1 MNFFNKSLFWK
12 FALPTSALF
21 VVCII
26 AMAFFVPNLLK
37 QSAVAGA
44 VANAEETVTQ
54 FKTLRQ
60 YYTENVVEKL
70 ADRSDVEF
78 SENHKQNQS
87 LPLPAT
93 VILDMGDLLK
103 NEGTTLQVYSPYPFP
118 NRKGRTL
125 DQFSREAWAY
135 LKNNPDGV
143 YTKLVE
149 ENGKKVVR
157 VAMPDRMTSQSCVNC
172 HNMRADSAK
181 RDWQLGD
188 LGGVLE
194 VGSNIDG
201 VLAAGI
207 RTSLWVVLG
216 VIGLALAVM
225 GFAYYIFKKR
235 ITAPLSNASAV
246 AKSISEG
253 DLAVNIDRVSED
265 EVGQLLVSLKM
276 MQAKLVD
283 ILGDMQGGPD
293 AIAHG
298 SHEISCGI
306 DDLSQRTQEQA
317 AALEET
323 ASSMEQMT
331 ATVKQNSDNASRANQ
346 LAMSAREQAERG
358 GSVVTEA
365 IAAMQDINHSS
376 QKISEII
383 GVIDEIAFQ
392 TNLLALNA
400 AVEAARAGD
409 QGRGFA
415 VVASE
420 VRSLAQ
426 RSAGAAKEIKELIQ
440 DSSGKV
446 EVGSTLVDRSGATLK
461 EIMEGIKKVSDIVAE
476 ISAAS
481 QEQSAGIEQVNNA
494 VMQMD
499 EVTQQNAALVE
510 QTAAASH
517 SMSEQAIRLR
527 DRLGYF
533 QFAKQAAGTSGELAN
548 GGEQVASAK
557 RAYASS
563 NASAGHL
570 RSQAGRNASDHRP
583 LQGGGRH
590 NGKASVAH
598 YNGDDQGILQEF

>member
-1 MNFFNKSLFWK
+1 MNFFNRSLFWK
-12 FALPTSALF
+12 FALPTIVLF

-37 QSAVAGA
+37 QSAIDGA
-44 VANAEETVTQ
+44 VANAKETVFQ

-60 YYTENVVEKL
+60 YYTENVVKKL
-70 ADRSDVEF
+70 SNRDDITF
-78 SENHKQNQS
+78 SATHKQDGS

-93 VILDMGDLLK
+93 VILDISDLLK

-125 DQFSREAWAY
+125 DQFGQEAWAY
-135 LKNNPDGV
+135 LKSNPDGI
-143 YTKLVE
+143 YTKYVQV
-149 ENGKKVVR
+149 NGKDIVR
-157 VAMPDRMTSQSCVNC
+157 VGMPDRMTSQSCVNC
-172 HNMRADSAK
+172 HNARADSAK

-188 LGGVLE
+188 VGGVLE
-194 VGSNIDG
+194 VDSNIE
-201 VLAAGI
+201 AAIASGM
-207 RTSLWVVLG
+207 RTSQWVVLG

-235 ITAPLSNASAV
+235 ITLPLAKASAV
-246 AKSISEG
+246 AKRISEG
-253 DLAVNIDRVSED
+253 DLTVSIDHVSQD
-265 EVGQLLVSLKM
+265 EVGELLVCLKT
-276 MQAKLVD
+276 MQRKLTD

-331 ATVKQNSDNASRANQ
+331 STVKQNSDNASRANQ

-358 GSVVTEA
+358 GSVVSEA
-365 IAAMQDINHSS
+365 VSAMQDINRSS
-376 QKISEII
+376 HKISEII

-440 DSSGKV
+440 DSGGKV
-446 EVGSTLVDRSGATLK
+446 EAGSALVDRSGATLK
-461 EIMEGIKKVSDIVAE
+461 EIMESIKKVSDIVAE

-481 QEQSAGIEQVNNA
+481 HEQSAGIEQVNNA

-510 QTAAASH
+510 QTAAASY
-517 SMSEQAIRLR
+517 SMSEQATQLR

-533 QFAKQAAGTSGELAN
+533 QFAKDQASASGSVSNA
-548 GGEQVASAK
+548 GEQTVRPKPEHSPAK
-557 RAYASS
+557 APEARSRA
-563 NASAGHL
+563 
-570 RSQAGRNASDHRP
+570 QAGRNGSRGSP
-583 LQGGGRH
+583 LQVAGKY
-590 NGKASVAH
+590 NGKASAAR
-598 YNGDDQGILQEF
+598 YNDDDQGVLQEF

>member
-1 MNFFNKSLFWK
+1 MNFFNRSLFWK
-12 FALPTSALF
+12 FALPTIVLF

-26 AMAFFVPNLLK
+26 AMAFFVPNLLR
-37 QSAVAGA
+37 QSAIDGA
-44 VANAEETVTQ
+44 VRNARETVTQ

-60 YYTENVVEKL
+60 YYTDNVVKKL
-70 ADRSDVEF
+70 SNRGDITF
-78 SENHKQNQS
+78 SETHKQDDS

-93 VILDMGDLLK
+93 VILDMSDLLQ
-103 NEGTTLQVYSPYPFP
+103 NQGTTLQVYSPYPFP

-125 DQFSREAWAY
+125 DPFGQEAWAY
-135 LKNNPDGV
+135 LKNNPDGI
-143 YTKLVE
+143 YTKYVQV
-149 ENGKKVVR
+149 NGKDIVR
-157 VAMPDRMTSQSCVNC
+157 VGMPDKMTSESCVNC
-172 HNMRADSAK
+172 HNTRADSAK

-188 LGGVLE
+188 VGGVLE
-194 VGSNIDG
+194 VDSNIE
-201 VLAAGI
+201 AAIASGM
-207 RTSLWVVLG
+207 RTSRWVVLG

-235 ITAPLSNASAV
+235 ITRPLSNASAV

-253 DLAVNIDRVSED
+253 DLTVSIDHVSQD
-265 EVGQLLVSLKM
+265 EVGALLLSLKT
-276 MQAKLVD
+276 MQGKLTD

-298 SHEISCGI
+298 AHEISCGI

-358 GSVVTEA
+358 GSVVSEA
-365 IAAMQDINHSS
+365 VSAMQDINHSS

-440 DSSGKV
+440 DSGGKV
-446 EVGSTLVDRSGATLK
+446 EAGSALVDRSGSTLK
-461 EIMEGIKKVSDIVAE
+461 EIMESIKKVSDIVAE

-481 QEQSAGIEQVNNA
+481 HEQSAGIEQVNNA

-510 QTAAASH
+510 QTAAASY
-517 SMSEQAIRLR
+517 SMSEQAKQLR
-527 DRLGYF
+527 DRLGF
-533 QFAKQAAGTSGELAN
+533 FRFAQAQAAGASGSA
-548 GGEQVASAK
+548 GKAGEQAARPKFEHSAPEGRARAQSGRYEGPPQVAGK
-557 RAYASS
+557 Y
-563 NASAGHL
+563 
-570 RSQAGRNASDHRP
+570 
-583 LQGGGRH
+583 
-590 NGKASVAH
+590 NGKASATR
-598 YNGDDQGILQEF
+598 YNGDDQGVLQEF

>member
-1 MNFFNKSLFWK
+1 MNFFNRSLFWK
-12 FALPTSALF
+12 FALPTIVLF
-21 VVCII
+21 VICIT
-26 AMAFFVPNLLK
+26 AMGFFVPNLLK
-37 QSAVAGA
+37 QSAIEGA
-44 VANAEETVTQ
+44 VENAKATVFQ

-60 YYTENVVEKL
+60 YYTDNVVKKL
-70 ADRSDVEF
+70 ANQNNVTF
-78 SENHKQNQS
+78 SMTHKQDAS

-93 VILDMGDLLK
+93 LIFDLSDLLK
-103 NEGTTLQVYSPYPFP
+103 NQGTTLQVYSPYPFP
-118 NRKGRTL
+118 SRKDRVL
-125 DQFSREAWAY
+125 DQFDQEAWAY
-135 LKNNPDGV
+135 LRNNPDGI
-143 YTKLVE
+143 YTKYVQM
-149 ENGKKVVR
+149 NGKDIVR
-157 VAMPDRMTSQSCVNC
+157 VAMPDKMISESCVSC
-172 HNMRADSAK
+172 HNTRADSAK
-181 RDWQLGD
+181 RDWRLGEVA
-188 LGGVLE
+188 GVLE
-194 VGSNIDG
+194 VDSDIGSEIASG
-201 VLAAGI
+201 MRA
-207 RTSLWVVLG
+207 SQWVVLG
-216 VIGLALAVM
+216 IVGLALAVM

-235 ITAPLSNASAV
+235 ITRPLANASAV

-253 DLAVNIDRVSED
+253 DLAVNIDHVSQD
-265 EVGQLLVSLKM
+265 EVGALLVSLKT
-276 MQAKLVD
+276 MQHKLTD

-298 SHEISCGI
+298 AHEISCGI

-317 AALEET
+317 SALEET

-358 GSVVTEA
+358 GSVVSEA
-365 IAAMQDINHSS
+365 VSAMQAINRSS

-446 EVGSTLVDRSGATLK
+446 EAGSMLVDRSGATLK
-461 EIMEGIKKVSDIVAE
+461 EIMESIKKVSDIVAE

-481 QEQSAGIEQVNNA
+481 HEQSAGIEQVNNA

-510 QTAAASH
+510 QTAAASY
-517 SMSEQAIRLR
+517 SMSEQAKQLR

-533 QFAKQAAGTSGELAN
+533 RFAKD
-548 GGEQVASAK
+548 
-557 RAYASS
+557 
-563 NASAGHL
+563 
-570 RSQAGRNASDHRP
+570 QAGVADSLAGAAEQPARPKPERSLHKAPDSRPRAQSGRNVNQNRP
-583 LQGGGRH
+583 LQAAAGKY
-590 NGKASVAH
+590 NGKAAAAR
-598 YNGDDQGILQEF
+598 YGDDQGILQEF

>member
-1 MNFFNKSLFWK
+1 MGFFNKSLFWK
-12 FALPTSALF
+12 FALPTGLLF

-26 AMAFFVPNLLK
+26 AMGFFVPNLLK
-37 QSAVAGA
+37 QSAIDGA
-44 VANAEETVTQ
+44 VANAKETVTQ

-60 YYTENVVEKL
+60 YYTDNVVKKL
-70 ADRSDVEF
+70 GDRGDVEF
-78 SENHKQNQS
+78 SENHKSNQT

-93 VILDMGDLLK
+93 VILDMSELLR
-103 NEGTTLQVYSPYPFP
+103 NEGTTLQLYSPYPFP
-118 NRKGRTL
+118 NRKGRAL
-125 DQFSREAWAY
+125 DDFNQEAWAY
-135 LKNNPDGV
+135 LKNNPDGI
-143 YTKLVE
+143 YTKTVE
-149 ENGKKVVR
+149 VNGKKIVR
-157 VAMPDRMTSQSCVNC
+157 VGMPDKMSSQSCVDC
-172 HNMRADSAK
+172 HNLRTDSAK
-181 RDWQLGD
+181 RDWQLGE

-194 VGSNIDG
+194 VDSNIDDA
-201 VLAAGI
+201 LAAGM
-207 RTSLWVVLG
+207 RTSQWVVLA
-216 VIGLALAVM
+216 VIVLALAVM
-225 GFAYYIFKKR
+225 AFAYYIFKKR

-253 DLAVNIDRVSED
+253 DLSITIDQASQD
-265 EVGQLLVSLKM
+265 EVGELLASLQV
-276 MQAKLVD
+276 MQSKLTD

-298 SHEISCGI
+298 SQEISSGI

-323 ASSMEQMT
+323 ASSMEEMT

-358 GSVVTEA
+358 GSVVSEA
-365 IAAMQDINHSS
+365 ISAMQDINHSS

-440 DSSGKV
+440 DSGSKV
-446 EVGSTLVDRSGATLK
+446 EAGSALVDRSGATLK

-481 QEQSAGIEQVNNA
+481 QEQSAGIDQVNNA

-517 SMSEQAIRLR
+517 SMSQQAIELR

-533 QFAKQAAGTSGELAN
+533 RFAKEATGTPTGATGEQTPRPVREHFKAKAPQARLGTHSGHNASQQRLQQSAARAN
-548 GGEQVASAK
+548 GKGSAA
-557 RAYASS
+557 R
-563 NASAGHL
+563 
-570 RSQAGRNASDHRP
+570 
-583 LQGGGRH
+583 
-590 NGKASVAH
+590 
-598 YNGDDQGILQEF
+598 YNGDDHGILQEF

>member
-1 MNFFNKSLFWK
+1 MNFFNRSLFWK
-12 FALPTSALF
+12 FALPTIVLF

-37 QSAVAGA
+37 QSAIDGA
-44 VANAEETVTQ
+44 VENAKQTVIQ

-60 YYTENVVEKL
+60 YYTDNVVKKL
-70 ADRSDVEF
+70 SDRSDITF
-78 SENHKQNQS
+78 SATHKQGGS

-93 VILDMGDLLK
+93 VILDMSDLLK

-125 DQFSREAWAY
+125 DQFGQEAWAY
-135 LKNNPDGV
+135 LKSNPDGI
-143 YTKLVE
+143 YTKYVQV
-149 ENGKKVVR
+149 NGKDIVR
-157 VAMPDRMTSQSCVNC
+157 VGMPDKMTSESCVSC
-172 HNMRADSAK
+172 HNTRADSAK

-188 LGGVLE
+188 VGGVLE
-194 VGSNIDG
+194 VDSNIEAVIASG
-201 VLAAGI
+201 M
-207 RTSLWVVLG
+207 RTSQWVVLG
-216 VIGLALAVM
+216 VVGLALAVM

-235 ITAPLSNASAV
+235 ITQPLSNASAV

-253 DLAVNIDRVSED
+253 DLTVSIEHISQD
-265 EVGQLLVSLKM
+265 EVGALLVSLKM
-276 MQAKLVD
+276 MQRKLTD

-298 SHEISCGI
+298 AHEISCGI

-358 GSVVTEA
+358 GSVVSEA
-365 IAAMQDINHSS
+365 VSAMQDINRSS

-440 DSSGKV
+440 DSGGKV
-446 EVGSTLVDRSGATLK
+446 EAGSALVDRSGATLK
-461 EIMEGIKKVSDIVAE
+461 EIMESIKKVSDIVAE

-481 QEQSAGIEQVNNA
+481 HEQSAGIEQVNNA

-510 QTAAASH
+510 QTAAASY
-517 SMSEQAIRLR
+517 SMSEQAKQLR

-533 QFAKQAAGTSGELAN
+533 RFAQDQAGASGSLGN
-548 GGEQVASAK
+548 IGEQTARPKPHHSPAK
-557 RAYASS
+557 APEGRPRA
-563 NASAGHL
+563 
-570 RSQAGRNASDHRP
+570 QPGRNGSRGSP
-583 LQGGGRH
+583 LQVAGKY
-590 NGKASVAH
+590 NGTALATR
-598 YNGDDQGILQEF
+598 YNGDDQGVLQEF